1 MKKKSISQQSNQIK
15 QAVKVLQQGGI
26 IAYPTEAVYGLGCD
40 PKNLSAVKK
49 ILEIKQRE
57 KEKGLILI
65 AANFDQVKPY
75 LQTLEKEIEEKLLN
89 SWRVSETPLTWLV
102 PVKNDVSDYL
112 KGQFNTLAVRV
123 SKHPLVKELCEKFNG
138 AIVSTSA
145 NRSQQE
151 AARTSVQV
159 KYIFENEIDFIL
171 EGETDTNAQPSEIR
185 DALTDKIIRTNIVIA
200 RPE

>member
-1 MKKKSISQQSNQIK
+1 MKKKSVSQKSNQLE

-89 SWRVSETPLTWLV
+89 SWRVSETPITWLA
-102 PVKNDVSDYL
+102 PVKNDVSDFL

-123 SKHPLVKELCEKFNG
+123 SKHPLVKELCEKFNS

-151 AARTSVQV
+151 AARTSDQV
-159 KYIFENEIDFIL
+159 KHIFENEINFIL
-171 EGETDTNAQPSEIR
+171 EGETDPNAQPSEIR

>member
-1 MKKKSISQQSNQIK
+1 MKKKSVSQKSNQIE
-15 QAVKVLQQGGI
+15 QSVKVLQQGGI

-57 KEKGLILI
+57 KDKGLILI

>member
-1 MKKKSISQQSNQIK
+1 MKKKSVSQKSNQLE

-75 LQTLEKEIEEKLLN
+75 LQTLERDIEEKVLN
-89 SWRVSETPLTWLV
+89 SWRVSETPLTLLV
-102 PVKNDVSDYL
+102 PVNNDVSDYL

-123 SKHPLVKELCEKFNG
+123 SKHPLVKELCEKFAG

-145 NRSQQE
+145 NRAGEE
-151 AARTSVQV
+151 AARTSEQV
-159 KYIFENEIDFIL
+159 RHIFENEIDFVL
-171 EGETDTNAQPSEIR
+171 EGETDLNAQPSEIR